1 MKLGI
6 VGSGK
11 IVQEFLP
18 WLASSPV
25 FEVAALCSTQRSAG
39 KAAALCA
46 QYGVPLHVT
55 DYNQLL
61 AAVDVVYIALPN
73 LLHTAYAKAALEAGR
88 HVIVEKP
95 LAPCASEAA
104 ALSALAHRKG
114 CFLFEAVTTQ
124 YLENYRK
131 LRQLLPRVGQVK
143 LVQCNFSQ
151 YSSRY
156 DAFCAGQTAPDAFC
170 AGQTAPVF
178 DPQQAGGALMDL
190 AVYNVSYI
198 VGLFGEP
205 QQVHYA
211 ANVEKGIDTSGILTM
226 DYRSFKAVS
235 IAAKDCAAPPR
246 YVIQGTRGYLLQK
259 STANFCGPVTLHL
272 NDGREEHFSL
282 NGKRPRCAAEFEI
295 IAHAIA
301 AGDQELCSG
310 MLETSLAVSR
320 VLTAARQS
328 AGIKFPCDK

>member
-18 WLASSPV
+18 WLATSPA

-55 DYNQLL
+55 DYSQLL

-156 DAFCAGQTAPDAFC
+156 DAFC

>member
-18 WLASSPV
+18 WLASSPA
-25 FEVAALCSTQRSAG
+25 FEVAALCSTQRSAD

-46 QYGVPLHVT
+46 QYGVPFHVT
-55 DYNQLL
+55 DYSQLL

-73 LLHTAYAKAALEAGR
+73 LLHTSYAKAALEAGR

-104 ALSALAHRKG
+104 ALAALAHRKG

-156 DAFCAGQTAPDAFC
+156 DGFC

-190 AVYNVSYI
+190 GVYNVSYI

-282 NGKRPRCAAEFEI
+282 NGKRPRCAAEFEV

-301 AGDQELCSG
+301 TGDQELCSG

-320 VLTAARQS
+320 VLTAARQT

>member
-18 WLASSPV
+18 WLASCRA
-25 FEVAALCSTQRSAG
+25 FEVAALCSTQRSAD

-55 DYNQLL
+55 DYGQLL

-95 LAPCASEAA
+95 LAPCAGEAA

-156 DAFCAGQTAPDAFC
+156 DAFCAGQTAP
-170 AGQTAPVF
+170 VF

-226 DYRSFKAVS
+226 DYRSFEAVS
-235 IAAKDCAAPPR
+235 IAAKDCAARPGMSSRGRGAICCKKAPP
-246 YVIQGTRGYLLQK
+246 I
-259 STANFCGPVTLHL
+259 S
-272 NDGREEHFSL
+272 
-282 NGKRPRCAAEFEI
+282 
-295 IAHAIA
+295 
-301 AGDQELCSG
+301 
-310 MLETSLAVSR
+310 
-320 VLTAARQS
+320 AAR
-328 AGIKFPCDK
+328 

>member
-18 WLASSPV
+18 WLASSPA
-25 FEVAALCSTQRSAG
+25 FEVAALCSTQRSAD
-39 KAAALCA
+39 KAVALCA

-55 DYNQLL
+55 DYSQLL

-73 LLHTAYAKAALEAGR
+73 LLHTAYVKAALEAGR

-95 LAPCASEAA
+95 LAPCAGEAA

-156 DAFCAGQTAPDAFC
+156 DAFC

>member
-18 WLASSPV
+18 WLASSPA

-55 DYNQLL
+55 DYSQLL

-143 LVQCNFSQ
+143 MVQCNFSQ

-156 DAFCAGQTAPDAFC
+156 DAFC

>member
-18 WLASSPV
+18 WLASCRA
-25 FEVAALCSTQRSAG
+25 FEVAALCSTQRSAD

-55 DYNQLL
+55 DYGQLL

-73 LLHTAYAKAALEAGR
+73 LLHTSYAKAALEADR

-104 ALSALAHRKG
+104 ALAALAHRKG

-156 DAFCAGQTAPDAFC
+156 DGFC

-190 AVYNVSYI
+190 GVYNVSYI

-211 ANVEKGIDTSGILTM
+211 ANLERGIDTSGILTM

-282 NGKRPRCAAEFEI
+282 NGKRPRCAAEFEV

-301 AGDQELCSG
+301 TGDQELCSG

-320 VLTAARQS
+320 VLTAARQT

>member
-18 WLASSPV
+18 WLASSPA

-55 DYNQLL
+55 DYSQLL

-156 DAFCAGQTAPDAFC
+156 DAFC

-282 NGKRPRCAAEFEI
+282 NGKRPRCAAEFEV

-301 AGDQELCSG
+301 NGDQELCSG

-320 VLTAARQS
+320 VLTAARQT

>member
-6 VGSGK
+6 VGSGQ

-18 WLASSPV
+18 WLASCRA
-25 FEVAALCSTQRSAG
+25 FEVAALCSTQRSAD

-55 DYNQLL
+55 DYGQLL

-73 LLHTAYAKAALEAGR
+73 LLHTSYAKAALEAGR

-156 DAFCAGQTAPDAFC
+156 DGFC

-190 AVYNVSYI
+190 GVYNVSYI

-211 ANVEKGIDTSGILTM
+211 ANLERGIDTSGILTM

-282 NGKRPRCAAEFEI
+282 NGKRPRCAAEFEV

-301 AGDQELCSG
+301 TGDQELCSG

-320 VLTAARQS
+320 VLTAARQT

>member
-18 WLASSPV
+18 WLASSGAV
-25 FEVAALCSTQRSAG
+25 ELAALCSTPRSAEA
-39 KAAALCA
+39 AAALCA
-46 QYGVPLHVT
+46 QYGVPLHTT
-55 DYNQLL
+55 DYGQLL
-61 AAVDVVYIALPN
+61 AACDTVYIALPN
-73 LLHTAYAKAALEAGR
+73 LLHTPYAKAALEAGR
-88 HVIVEKP
+88 NVIVEKP
-95 LAPCASEAA
+95 LAPTAAEAA
-104 ALSALAHRKG
+104 ALARLAHQKG
-114 CFLFEAVTTQ
+114 VFLFEAMTTQ

-131 LRQLLPRVGQVK
+131 LRALLPRVGQVR

-156 DAFCAGQTAPDAFC
+156 DAFCAGQV
-170 AGQTAPVF
+170 APVF

-190 AVYNVSYI
+190 GVYNVSYI

-211 ANVEKGIDTSGILTM
+211 ANIERGIDTSGILTM

-235 IAAKDCAAPPR
+235 IAAKDCGAPAR

-259 STANFCGPVTLHL
+259 STANVCGPVTLHL

-282 NGKRPRCAAEFEI
+282 NGKRPRCAAEFET

>member
-18 WLASSPV
+18 WLASCRA
-25 FEVAALCSTQRSAG
+25 FEVAALCSTQRSAD

-55 DYNQLL
+55 DYGQLL

-73 LLHTAYAKAALEAGR
+73 LLHTSYAKAALEAGR

-156 DAFCAGQTAPDAFC
+156 DGFC

-190 AVYNVSYI
+190 GVYNVSYI

-211 ANVEKGIDTSGILTM
+211 ANLERGIDTSGILTM

-282 NGKRPRCAAEFEI
+282 NGKRPRCAAEFEV

-301 AGDQELCSG
+301 TGDQELCSG

-320 VLTAARQS
+320 ILTAARQT

>member
-18 WLASSPV
+18 WLASCRA
-25 FEVAALCSTQRSAG
+25 FEVAALCSTQRSAE

-55 DYNQLL
+55 DYGQLL

-73 LLHTAYAKAALEAGR
+73 LLHTSYAKAAREAGR

-104 ALSALAHRKG
+104 VLAALAHRKG

-156 DAFCAGQTAPDAFC
+156 DGFC

-190 AVYNVSYI
+190 GVYNVSYI

-211 ANVEKGIDTSGILTM
+211 ANLERGIDTSGILTM

-282 NGKRPRCAAEFEI
+282 NGKRPRCAAEFEV

-301 AGDQELCSG
+301 TGDQELCSG

-320 VLTAARQS
+320 VLTAARQT

>member
-18 WLASSPV
+18 WLASCRA
-25 FEVAALCSTQRSAG
+25 FEVAALCSTQRSAD

-55 DYNQLL
+55 DYGQLL

-73 LLHTAYAKAALEAGR
+73 LLHTSYAKAALEAGR

-104 ALSALAHRKG
+104 ALSALAHRNG

-156 DAFCAGQTAPDAFC
+156 DGFC

-190 AVYNVSYI
+190 GVYNVSYI

-211 ANVEKGIDTSGILTM
+211 ANLERGIDTSGILTM

-282 NGKRPRCAAEFEI
+282 NGKRPRCAAEFEV

-301 AGDQELCSG
+301 TGDQELCSG

-320 VLTAARQS
+320 VLTAARQT

>member
-18 WLASSPV
+18 WLASSPA
-25 FEVAALCSTQRSAG
+25 FEVAALCSTQRSAD

-46 QYGVPLHVT
+46 QYGVPFHVT
-55 DYNQLL
+55 DYSQLL
-61 AAVDVVYIALPN
+61 AAVDVVYIALPS

-95 LAPCASEAA
+95 LAPCAGEAA
-104 ALSALAHRKG
+104 ALAGLAHRNG

-156 DAFCAGQTAPDAFC
+156 DGFC

-190 AVYNVSYI
+190 GVYNVSYI

-211 ANVEKGIDTSGILTM
+211 ANLERGIDTSGILTM

-282 NGKRPRCAAEFEI
+282 NGKRPRCAAEFEV

-301 AGDQELCSG
+301 TGDQELCSG

-320 VLTAARQS
+320 VLTAARQT

>member
-18 WLASSPV
+18 WLASSPA

-55 DYNQLL
+55 DYSQLL

-114 CFLFEAVTTQ
+114 CFLFEAMTTQ

-156 DAFCAGQTAPDAFC
+156 DAFC

>member
-18 WLASSPV
+18 WLAASRA
-25 FEVAALCSTQRSAG
+25 FEVAALCSTPRSAD

-46 QYGVPLHVT
+46 QYGVPLHT
-55 DYNQLL
+55 TEYEQLL
-61 AAVDVVYIALPN
+61 AAVDTVYIALPN

-88 HVIVEKP
+88 NVIVEKP

-114 CFLFEAVTTQ
+114 CFLFEAMTTQ

-156 DAFCAGQTAPDAFC
+156 DAFCAGQTAP
-170 AGQTAPVF
+170 VF
-178 DPQQAGGALMDL
+178 DPKQAGGALMDL
-190 AVYNVSYI
+190 GVYNVSYI

-211 ANVEKGIDTSGILTM
+211 ANIERGIDTSGILTM
-226 DYRSFKAVS
+226 EYSSFKAVS
-235 IAAKDCAAPPR
+235 IAAKDCAAPAR
-246 YVIQGTRGYLLQK
+246 YVIQGTKGYLLQK
-259 STANFCGPVTLHL
+259 STANICGAVTFHA

-282 NGKRPRCAAEFEI
+282 NGRRPRCAAEFEAF
-295 IAHAIA
+295 AHAIDT
-301 AGDQELCSG
+301 GDQELCSG
-310 MLETSLAVSR
+310 MLDTSLAVSR
-320 VLTAARQS
+320 VLTAARRDAQ
-328 AGIKFPCDK
+328 IRFPCDR

>member
-18 WLASSPV
+18 WLASCRA
-25 FEVAALCSTQRSAG
+25 FEVAALCSTQRSAD

-55 DYNQLL
+55 DYGQLL

-73 LLHTAYAKAALEAGR
+73 LLHTSYAKAALEAGR

-95 LAPCASEAA
+95 LAPCAGEAA

-156 DAFCAGQTAPDAFC
+156 DGFC

-190 AVYNVSYI
+190 GVYNVSYI

-211 ANVEKGIDTSGILTM
+211 ANLERGIDTSGILTM

-282 NGKRPRCAAEFEI
+282 NGKRPRCAAEFEV

-301 AGDQELCSG
+301 PGDQELCSG

-320 VLTAARQS
+320 VLTAARQT

>member
-1 MKLGI
+1 M
-6 VGSGK
+6 
-11 IVQEFLP
+11 
-18 WLASSPV
+18 
-25 FEVAALCSTQRSAG
+25 AALCSTQRRADKG
-39 KAAALCA
+39 AALCA

-55 DYNQLL
+55 DYGQLL

-95 LAPCASEAA
+95 LAPCAGEAA

-156 DAFCAGQTAPDAFC
+156 DGFC

-190 AVYNVSYI
+190 GVYNVSYI

-211 ANVEKGIDTSGILTM
+211 ANLERGIDTSGILTM

-282 NGKRPRCAAEFEI
+282 NGKRPRCAAEFEV

-301 AGDQELCSG
+301 TGDQELCSG

-320 VLTAARQS
+320 VLTAARQT

>member
-18 WLASSPV
+18 WLASSPA

-104 ALSALAHRKG
+104 ALSALAHWKG

-156 DAFCAGQTAPDAFC
+156 DAFC

>member
-18 WLASSPV
+18 WLASSPA

-55 DYNQLL
+55 DYSQLL

-156 DAFCAGQTAPDAFC
+156 DAFCV
-170 AGQTAPVF
+170 GQTAPVF

>member
-18 WLASSPV
+18 WLASCRA
-25 FEVAALCSTQRSAG
+25 FEVAALCSTQRSAD

-55 DYNQLL
+55 DYGQLL

-73 LLHTAYAKAALEAGR
+73 LLHTAYAKVALEAGR

-104 ALSALAHRKG
+104 ALSALAHRNG

-156 DAFCAGQTAPDAFC
+156 DGFCAGQTV
-170 AGQTAPVF
+170 PVF

-190 AVYNVSYI
+190 GVYNVSYI

-211 ANVEKGIDTSGILTM
+211 ANLERGIDTSGILTM

-282 NGKRPRCAAEFEI
+282 NGKRPRCAAEFEV

-301 AGDQELCSG
+301 TGDQELCSG

-320 VLTAARQS
+320 VLTAARQT

>member
-18 WLASSPV
+18 WLASSPA

-55 DYNQLL
+55 DYSQLL

-131 LRQLLPRVGQVK
+131 LRKLLPRVGQVK

-156 DAFCAGQTAPDAFC
+156 DAFC

>member
-18 WLASSPV
+18 WLASSPA
-25 FEVAALCSTQRSAG
+25 FEVAALCSTQRSAD

-46 QYGVPLHVT
+46 QYGVPFHVT
-55 DYNQLL
+55 DYSQLL

-156 DAFCAGQTAPDAFC
+156 DGFC

-190 AVYNVSYI
+190 GVYNVSYI

-211 ANVEKGIDTSGILTM
+211 ANLERGIDTSGILTM

-282 NGKRPRCAAEFEI
+282 NGKRPRCAAEFEV

-301 AGDQELCSG
+301 TGDQELCSG

-320 VLTAARQS
+320 VLTAARQT

>member
-18 WLASSPV
+18 WLASSPA

-46 QYGVPLHVT
+46 QYGVPLQVT

-156 DAFCAGQTAPDAFC
+156 DAFCAGQT
-170 AGQTAPVF
+170 TPVF

>member
-18 WLASSPV
+18 WLASSPA

-55 DYNQLL
+55 DYSQLL
-61 AAVDVVYIALPN
+61 AAVEVVYIALPN

-156 DAFCAGQTAPDAFC
+156 DAFC

>member
-18 WLASSPV
+18 WLASSGV
-25 FEVAALCSTQRSAG
+25 AELAALCSTPRSAEA
-39 KAAALCA
+39 AAALCA
-46 QYGVPLHVT
+46 QYGVPLHTT
-55 DYNQLL
+55 DYGQLL
-61 AAVDVVYIALPN
+61 VACDTVYIALPN
-73 LLHTAYAKAALEAGR
+73 LLHTPYAKAALEAGR
-88 HVIVEKP
+88 NVIVEKP
-95 LAPCASEAA
+95 LAPAAAEAA
-104 ALSALAHRKG
+104 ALARLAHQKG
-114 CFLFEAVTTQ
+114 VFLFEAMTTQ

-131 LRQLLPRVGQVK
+131 LRALLPRVGQVR

-156 DAFCAGQTAPDAFC
+156 DAFCAGQV
-170 AGQTAPVF
+170 APVF

-190 AVYNVSYI
+190 GVYNVSYI

-211 ANVEKGIDTSGILTM
+211 ANIERGIDTSGILTM

-235 IAAKDCAAPPR
+235 IAAKDCGAPAR

-259 STANFCGPVTLHL
+259 STANVCGPVTLHL

-282 NGKRPRCAAEFEI
+282 NGKRPRCAAEFET